1 VVSPP
6 PSPVRTPALRTR
18 FREARFHQLAYQPK
32 WERRVGLEANRPPAR
47 VVAFQV
53 APMRFHHRR
62 AHYVEGAMSGRR
74 AESNQGAIELEGR
87 DLVPDA
93 FLSVRRRVLNR
104 LAKVLQRGSL
114 VFRNGREIVIDS
126 LGVCF
131 QGVGSVSESS
141 DRGRGCH
148 R

>member
-1 VVSPP
+1 
-6 PSPVRTPALRTR
+6 
-18 FREARFHQLAYQPK
+18 
-32 WERRVGLEANRPPAR
+32 
-47 VVAFQV
+47 
-53 APMRFHHRR
+53 
-62 AHYVEGAMSGRR
+62 MSGRR